1 MYGIRKGD
9 KQLCRKE
16 VRQNSSLHLQ
26 YFIKLLLGQ
35 INTVL
40 SGEHPSINIQTTVI
54 IIILMLI
61 VLGKSLFNL
70 ELFAPTVKV
79 PSLIFCPLQ
88 SRLSLPSELTLK
100 IMRSYKLRYVGEFS
114 LTFGFFYNY
123 CLLHFYKEDEQ
134 EAALMSHPSFMK
146 V

>member
-54 IIILMLI
+54 IIILMLMY
-61 VLGKSLFNL
+61 LGKSLFNL
-70 ELFAPTVKV
+70 ELCAPTVKV
-79 PSLIFCPLQ
+79 LNLIFCLLQ
-88 SRLSLPSELTLK
+88 SRLSLPSELINT
-100 IMRSYKLRYVGEFS
+100 
-114 LTFGFFYNY
+114 
-123 CLLHFYKEDEQ
+123 
-134 EAALMSHPSFMK
+134 
-146 V
+146 